1 MLKARESIR
10 TLKEYQPPL
19 SDRRG
24 LRLDFNENTAGCSP
38 RVLEALRGLSA
49 PAIATYPN
57 REIGEQAVAEYLQI
71 KPQQIL
77 LSNGVD
83 EALHLVAQTYLEPGD
98 EVIIPVPSFA
108 MYEIYARAAGAK
120 IISIPAERDFQFP
133 LARILETITSK
144 TKLIAIANPN
154 NPTGQVATNK
164 ALRRLAE
171 AAPNAALLIDEAY
184 FDFYGKTMLNEL
196 DSLPNLIITRTF
208 SKAYGMAGLRIG
220 AAIAHAEQIKMLR
233 KAASP
238 YNVNGV
244 ALACLPAAL
253 GDQSYIRH
261 YVSNVMAGRA
271 SLEAFLSGLGIK
283 YWPSQA
289 NFVLARLGALRVPF
303 MAAMRERG
311 ILVRDRHSD
320 SGCKGCVRITL
331 GTGEHNAQLLRAVRE
346 VIGAL
351 QSKEVAS

>member
-10 TLKEYQPPL
+10 TLKEYLPPL

-49 PAIATYPN
+49 SAIATYPN
-57 REIGEQAVAEYLQI
+57 RDIGEQAVAEYLQI
-71 KPQQIL
+71 ESQQIL

-98 EVIIPVPSFA
+98 EVIIPVPTFA

-120 IISIPAERDFQFP
+120 IIAIPAERDFQFP
-133 LARILETITSK
+133 LARILESITPK

-154 NPTGQVATNK
+154 NPTGQVATNE
-164 ALRRLAE
+164 ALRRLAA

-184 FDFYGKTMLNEL
+184 FDFYGKTILNEL

-220 AAIAHAEQIKMLR
+220 AAVAQAEQIRMLR

-238 YNVNGV
+238 YNLNGV

-261 YVSNVMAGRA
+261 YVSDVTAGRA
-271 SLEAFLSGLGIK
+271 GLEAFLSELGIK
-283 YWPSQA
+283 YWPSHA
-289 NFVLARLGALRVPF
+289 NFVLARFGALRVPF
-303 MAAMRERG
+303 VTAMRERG
-311 ILVRDRHSD
+311 ILVRDRNSD
-320 SGCKGCVRITL
+320 PGCEGCVRITL
-331 GTGEHNAQLLRAVRE
+331 GTGEHNAQLLTAVRE

-351 QSKEVAS
+351 QSREVVS